1 MRATNILQILQIILG
16 SLAIVFILLRPP
28 VADENSPNWFR
39 PTLTLRGWEKISF
52 FFTIAI
58 LLLFTVVSGL
68 RLIWG

>member
-1 MRATNILQILQIILG
+1 MTTLLQVLQIVLG
-16 SLAIVFILLRPP
+16 SLAIILILLRPP

-52 FFTIAI
+52 LFTIFI
-58 LLLFTVVSGL
+58 LLTFTLVSGL